1 MAREKGPFGY
11 PEAAGWSVLALAALQ
26 LGAYGFVAL
35 RPSAANDLVSL
46 GILSA
51 AVYVFVA
58 ALLVGIVT
66 RSRERTGSPG
76 GTGEGQL
83 LALLG
88 IRRAGLGV
96 SGVSLLLGAFAQIPA
111 DTLRRLVETVAPLS
125 ERQALERALRLSA
138 EGPLQATALVLVVA
152 CLVPLAEE
160 IFFRG
165 ALFGALT
172 RSGRRAG
179 GAALM
184 TSLTFTLSHA
194 DPRLW
199 LPIGAVAGMVGYLRW
214 ATGSLLPCVALHVG
228 FNTVTVLGAV
238 AGAVPADEGVH
249 LPPGWTVG
257 GWLITMALLTTVGW
271 LAKGDEHAVRGRR
284 EDEHDR

>member
-1 MAREKGPFGY
+1 MTGKRGPFGY
-11 PEAAGWSVLALAALQ
+11 PEAAGWSVLALVVLL
-26 LGAYGFVAL
+26 LGAQGLVAL

-51 AVYVFVA
+51 AVYVFVS
-58 ALLVGIVT
+58 ALLVGVVV
-66 RSRERTGSPG
+66 RSRRPPEARPPAEVG
-76 GTGEGQL
+76 L
-83 LALLG
+83 LGLLG
-88 IRRAGLGV
+88 IRPTGLALLAVSLGLG
-96 SGVSLLLGAFAQIPA
+96 GVAQIPA
-111 DTLRRLVETVAPLS
+111 DSLRQIVERIAPLTEQEELQRAVRLTVES
-125 ERQALERALRLSA
+125 PVQAVM
-138 EGPLQATALVLVVA
+138 LVAVVA
-152 CLVPLAEE
+152 CVVPVAEE

-172 RSGRRAG
+172 RSGRRVG

-199 LPIGAVAGMVGYLRW
+199 APIGVVALMTGYLRVVS
-214 ATGSLLPCVALHVG
+214 GSLLPCMALHVG

-238 AGAVPADEGVH
+238 TGRIRAGEDVH
-249 LPPGWTVG
+249 LPPGWVVG
-257 GWLITMALLTTVGW
+257 GWLLAAALLVTVGW
-271 LAKGDEHAVRGRR
+271 LAGGSEQAARGRR

>member
-1 MAREKGPFGY
+1 MARQKGPFGY
-11 PEAAGWSVLALAALQ
+11 PEAAGWSVLALGALL
-26 LGAYGFVAL
+26 LGAHGFVAL

-51 AVYVFVA
+51 AVYVFMA
-58 ALLVGIVT
+58 ALLVGVVL
-66 RSRERTGSPG
+66 RSSGRSGSPVE
-76 GTGEGQL
+76 TGEGQL
-83 LALLG
+83 LGLLG
-88 IRRAGLGV
+88 IRRAGWAV
-96 SGVSLLLGAFAQIPA
+96 SVVSLGLGAVAQIPA
-111 DTLRRLVETVAPLS
+111 DTLRRLVEALAPLT
-125 ERQALERALRLSA
+125 EQEALERAVRLSV
-138 EGPLQATALVLVVA
+138 EGPLQAVGLILVAA
-152 CLVPLAEE
+152 CLVPVAEE

-172 RSGRRAG
+172 RSGRRVG

-184 TSLTFTLSHA
+184 TTLTFTLSHA

-199 LPIGAVAGMVGYLRW
+199 APIGVVALMAGYLRV

-238 AGAVPADEGVH
+238 AGEVPADEGVH

-257 GWLITMALLTTVGW
+257 GWLLTMALLATVGW
-271 LAKGDEHAVRGRR
+271 LAEGNEHAVRGRR
-284 EDEHDR
+284 EDENDR